1 MTKNM
6 EGPRKVQPG
15 MRSER
20 LRKGEG
26 AGERSWGE
34 EQELDRGGQRMPW
47 LWSYGMGYNT
57 GALSTV
63 RFVF

>member
-26 AGERSWGE
+26 LGRGAGARSW
-34 EQELDRGGQRMPW
+34 RTAHAVV
-47 LWSYGMGYNT
+47 WSCGMGYNT

>member
-15 MRSER
+15 MRSKR

-47 LWSYGMGYNT
+47 YGVMEWDT
-57 GALSTV
+57 IQVL
-63 RFVF
+63 